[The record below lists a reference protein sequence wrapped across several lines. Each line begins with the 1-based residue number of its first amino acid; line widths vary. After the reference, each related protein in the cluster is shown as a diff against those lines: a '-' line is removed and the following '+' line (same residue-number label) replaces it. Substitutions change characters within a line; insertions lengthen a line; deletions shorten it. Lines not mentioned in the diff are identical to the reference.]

1 MAIGVELGWV
11 RRNMVIRKK
20 PEENRQEKKILWAL
34 GLIVATFF
42 LLWIFFAPGRGYFH
56 YRKLQRE
63 ITVLTKENSQLEA
76 KNAELTK
83 DIKRLQSDDTY
94 LEEVARKKHGLLKK
108 NETVYEFDPP
118 KKKK

>member
-1 MAIGVELGWV
+1 
-11 RRNMVIRKK
+11 MVIRKK
-20 PEENRQEKKILWAL
+20 PEENRQEKKILWYL

-42 LLWIFFAPGRGYFH
+42 LLWIFFAPGRGYFQ

-63 ITVLTKENSQLEA
+63 ITALTQENSRLEA
-76 KNAELTK
+76 KNTELTQ
-83 DIKRLQSDDTY
+83 DIKRLQSDDAY

>member
-1 MAIGVELGWV
+1 
-11 RRNMVIRKK
+11 MVLRKK
-20 PEENRQEKKILWAL
+20 QEEHQQETKMLWYF
-34 GLIVATFF
+34 GLIVVACF
-42 LLWIFFAPGRGYFH
+42 LLWILFAPGRGYLH

-63 ITVLTKENSQLEA
+63 ITTLTQENSRLEGR
-76 KNAELTK
+76 NIELSQ

-108 NETVYEFDPP
+108 NESVYEFEAS

>member
-1 MAIGVELGWV
+1 MT
-11 RRNMVIRKK
+11 
-20 PEENRQEKKILWAL
+20 Q
-34 GLIVATFF
+34 
-42 LLWIFFAPGRGYFH
+42 
-56 YRKLQRE
+56 
-63 ITVLTKENSQLEA
+63 ENSQLEA

>member
-1 MAIGVELGWV
+1 M
-11 RRNMVIRKK
+11 IRKK
-20 PEENRQEKKILWAL
+20 PEENRQEKKLCWVL
-34 GLIVATFF
+34 GLIVGALF
-42 LLWIFFAPGRGYFH
+42 LLWVFFAPGRGYFH

-63 ITVLTKENSQLEA
+63 ITVLTQENNQLEA
-76 KNAELTK
+76 KNSELSK
-83 DIKRLQSDDTY
+83 DIKRLQSDDAY